1 MNSSMGKNLAFTLL
15 TLLLLCSCRDSQ
27 YKQHV
32 TIPPGKT
39 EMADLNTY
47 MVKKDR
53 ERIQNYIER
62 KKLEMTETATGLW
75 YSVTKEGSGEKF
87 RERDRI
93 VMEYECTL
101 LDGTPCYSSSAN
113 GPKEIVLGRSELEP
127 GLIEGLKLLRPGS
140 DAIFILPPFL
150 AYGLVGDRKK
160 IPPRSILVYNVSVSR
175 K

>member
-1 MNSSMGKNLAFTLL
+1 MGRNTALILL
-15 TLLLLCSCRDSQ
+15 IFLLLSSCRDSQ
-27 YKQHV
+27 DKRHV
-32 TIPPGKT
+32 VTPPGKT

-62 KKLEMTETATGLW
+62 KKLEMTETPTGLW
-75 YSVTKEGSGEKF
+75 YSVKKEGSGEKL
-87 RERDRI
+87 RDRDRI
-93 VMEYECTL
+93 VIEYECTL
-101 LDGTPCYSSSAN
+101 LDGTPCYSSKEN
-113 GPKEIVLGRSELEP
+113 GPKEIVLGRSALEP

-160 IPPRSILVYNVSVSR
+160 IPPRSILVYSVSVVR